1 MVLGLLAETKEL
13 VLSQRRRNLVARGR
27 HPAIILGLKLDIEWN
42 CPLMVPHPP
51 LLARRPRSCDT
62 FKMESSPL
70 SNQALTHRLYWGLA
84 INAVI
89 IVAEFTGGYLI
100 NSIGLMSDAG
110 HNLIDQGA
118 LFLALYAHV
127 LAAKPATEERT
138 FGYHRAGILAAF
150 VNGFVLLL
158 TAAFLGY
165 LALSRFF
172 TPVDVPGGWIITIAL
187 VTFIANLAVALL
199 LQAGAKDDI
208 NIRGAFLHMLADAW
222 VSLGVVLCGVGI
234 LLGGWTWLDP
244 LISLLIIGVIVKG
257 AWPIFRESLEVLLE
271 STPPGI
277 KTTHV
282 VEAIEQIEGVDN
294 VHDLHI
300 WAVEP
305 RLVMLTC
312 HVMVNQ
318 NSTHLKDEMLST
330 IRAQVASEFGIHHL
344 TIQLETECAQDNSQH
359 CDLNQL
365 PPRSASPD
373 SDHAHSH

>member
-1 MVLGLLAETKEL
+1 MTSIASALLAGT
-13 VLSQRRRNLVARGR
+13 
-27 HPAIILGLKLDIEWN
+27 H
-42 CPLMVPHPP
+42 
-51 LLARRPRSCDT
+51 RSCET
-62 FKMESSPL
+62 AAMEPSPL
-70 SNQALTHRLYWGLA
+70 SNQSLTRRLYWGLA

-89 IVAEFTGGYLI
+89 IAAEVTGGFLA
-100 NSIGLMSDAG
+100 NSIALLTDAG

-158 TAAFLGY
+158 TAAVLGY
-165 LALSRFF
+165 FAITRLFS
-172 TPVDVPGGWIITIAL
+172 PVNVLGGWVIVIAFT
-187 VTFIANLAVALL
+187 TFVANLAVALL
-199 LQAGAKDDI
+199 LKSGAKDDL
-208 NIRGAFLHMLADAW
+208 NIRGAFWHMLADAW
-222 VSLGVVLCGVGI
+222 VSLGVVLGGIGI
-234 LLGGWTWLDP
+234 LFAGWTWLDP
-244 LISLLIIGVIVKG
+244 LISLAIIVVIVKG

-282 VEAIEQIEGVDN
+282 VEAMERIDGVDN

-312 HVMVNQ
+312 HVMVDQENAP
-318 NSTHLKDEMLST
+318 LKDELLQT
-330 IRAQVASEFGIHHL
+330 IREKVASEFGIHHL
-344 TIQLETECAQDNSQH
+344 TIQLETACAHADHRH

-365 PPRSASPD
+365 PAKNSADESR
-373 SDHAHSH
+373 HAHSH